1 MKNLILNTSISY
13 ALWISYQN
21 IMMHTSTIYLSRTM
35 IRRNI
40 AICFYD
46 CSNYYFETESEN
58 EGYLDE
64 VTGESLKGLCKTM
77 LFPKNTDQILLFQW
91 DYLWT
96 LTESPYLCVSP
107 LALIRNR
114 QQLFLWK
121 KVAHHVPW
129 QKIHLLCRCGTWFF
143 SYKEF

>member
-1 MKNLILNTSISY
+1 
-13 ALWISYQN
+13 
-21 IMMHTSTIYLSRTM
+21 M

-64 VTGESLKGLCKTM
+64 VTGESLKGLRKTM
-77 LFPKNTDQILLFQW
+77 LFPN
-91 DYLWT
+91 
-96 LTESPYLCVSP
+96 LCVSP

-143 SYKEF
+143 PYKEF